1 MSLGDSVTYR
11 GLDPNSTAY
20 GRVNKVISK
29 IDQLTR
35 RTARS
40 GVKKANELKDNMTLE
55 EKILKGNFK
64 VDPIPG
70 AIENISNLDA
80 CPTMPITKNS
90 QMRVDQH

>member
-1 MSLGDSVTYR
+1 MSLGESVTFR

-40 GVKKANELKDNMTLE
+40 GFKKANELKDNMTLE

-64 VDPIPG
+64 VEPIPG
-70 AIENISNLDA
+70 AIDDISNLDA
-80 CPTMPITKNS
+80 YPTIPLSKS
-90 QMRVDQH
+90 KMRVDQH